1 MFICASVAAGSRRN
15 RTQNNLSKGRVYKMK
30 GKYEQP
36 TVRIVG
42 IAQRDLIST
51 SVEST
56 KDFNRDWLDS
66 VGDTPG
72 ETV

>member
-1 MFICASVAAGSRRN
+1 
-15 RTQNNLSKGRVYKMK
+15 MK

-42 IAQRDLIST
+42 IVQRDLIST

>member
-1 MFICASVAAGSRRN
+1 
-15 RTQNNLSKGRVYKMK
+15 MK

-42 IAQRDLIST
+42 IAQRDVITT
-51 SVEST
+51 SVETT

-66 VGDTPG
+66 VSDVTPG

>member
-1 MFICASVAAGSRRN
+1 
-15 RTQNNLSKGRVYKMK
+15 MK

-42 IAQRDLIST
+42 IAQRDVITT

-56 KDFNRDWLDS
+56 KDFNREWLDS
-66 VGDTPG
+66 VGDDTLG
-72 ETV
+72 KTL

>member
-1 MFICASVAAGSRRN
+1 MRVGCGGKPPQPHVEKFY
-15 RTQNNLSKGRVYKMK
+15 QKGGFKMK

-56 KDFNRDWLDS
+56 KEFNRDWLDS
-66 VGDTPG
+66 VGDMPG
-72 ETV
+72 ETE

>member
-1 MFICASVAAGSRRN
+1 
-15 RTQNNLSKGRVYKMK
+15 MK

-42 IAQRDLIST
+42 IAQRDVITT
-51 SVEST
+51 SVESMQ
-56 KDFNRDWLDS
+56 DFKQEWLDS

-72 ETV
+72 ETL

>member
-1 MFICASVAAGSRRN
+1 
-15 RTQNNLSKGRVYKMK
+15 MK

-42 IAQRDLIST
+42 IAQRDVITT

-66 VGDTPG
+66 VGDDTPG
-72 ETV
+72 KTV

>member
-1 MFICASVAAGSRRN
+1 
-15 RTQNNLSKGRVYKMK
+15 MK
-30 GKYEQP
+30 GKYEYEQP

>member
-1 MFICASVAAGSRRN
+1 MFARRLRREAAATARRKIY
-15 RTQNNLSKGRVYKMK
+15 QKGGFKMK